1 MVRQVHRIALMLLVA
16 AAPVVAG
23 CAKATTTS
31 DGSSATAEGSMSGRA
46 GAAGA
51 GRSGHY
57 ASMGGDAAGSAT
69 RPDPREFVVAVEL
82 HDIHFDFDRY
92 DIRPEDASVLDANA
106 QSLKANPSWLV
117 LIEGHTDERGTVEYN
132 LALGERRARASLNYL
147 VAQGVRSNR
156 ISIISY
162 GKERPTCG
170 GADESCWSQNRRA
183 HFLIKKR

>member
-1 MVRQVHRIALMLLVA
+1 MVGQAHRIALMLLVA
-16 AAPVVAG
+16 AAPVLAG

-31 DGSSATAEGSMSGRA
+31 DGSSATAEGSMNGGA
-46 GAAGA
+46 GADGT
-51 GRSGHY
+51 GRGGHY
-57 ASMGGDAAGSAT
+57 ASMGSDAAGSAT
-69 RPDPREFVVAVEL
+69 RPNPREFVVAAEL
-82 HDIHFDFDRY
+82 NDIHFDFDRY
-92 DIRPEDASVLDANA
+92 DIRPDDARMLDANA
-106 QSLKANPSWLV
+106 QSLKANPGWLV

-132 LALGERRARASLNYL
+132 LALGERRARASMNYL

-170 GADESCWSQNRRA
+170 SSDESCWSQNRRA